1 MKKWKERWNKL
12 LPYEK
17 KCEVASNILLFTAV
31 IAFVFEV
38 LDMINILPV
47 AFNFYILTLGL
58 VLLGQVCSA
67 VVCWRTE
74 RSSAKASIGLAI
86 CFAIMLIWEI
96 VKLFI

>member
-17 KCEVASNILLFTAV
+17 KCEVACYILLFVVV
-31 IAFVFEV
+31 IAFVFEM
-38 LDMINILPV
+38 LDKFNVLPV
-47 AFNFYILTLGL
+47 AFDFYILTNGL
-58 VLLGQVCSA
+58 LMLALVCS
-67 VVCWRTE
+67 VVACWRTE

-86 CFAIMLIWEI
+86 WCAITLIWEI

>member
-17 KCEVASNILLFTAV
+17 KFEIATWVLLFVAA

-38 LDMINILPV
+38 LDKTNVLPV
-47 AFNFYILTLGL
+47 AFDFFILTNGL
-58 VLLGQVCSA
+58 LMLALVCSA
-67 VVCWRTE
+67 VACWRTE

-86 CFAIMLIWEI
+86 WCAIHIIWEI